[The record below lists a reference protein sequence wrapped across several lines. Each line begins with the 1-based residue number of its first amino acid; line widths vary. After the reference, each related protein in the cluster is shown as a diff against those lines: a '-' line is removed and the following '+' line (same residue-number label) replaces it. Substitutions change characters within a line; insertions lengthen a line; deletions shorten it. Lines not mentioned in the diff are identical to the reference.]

1 MAKSK
6 IIIAGAGPVGTFV
19 AFCLAEQ
26 GIDVLVLE
34 SAEHCETDMRA
45 STFHPPTLSYLSQL
59 GLAETLIEQGLKAP
73 VFQYRIRSSKEVLD
87 FNLGELS
94 DTLEFPFRLQCEQ
107 YKFARMLA
115 QKLEEHPHAEVLFN
129 HDVLEVGQNN
139 NSVSVEVKTLDGVK
153 TYKGNYLIGADGA
166 NSIVRRQLGIDFSGF
181 TYKEKFLTLSTEEK
195 IEQCFDNLAYVNYVS
210 DPKDWFVLLKAPSA
224 WRVLVPIENKMK
236 DSEIV
241 SDHNIDKVFERV
253 LGTPK
258 KIKTIHRTIYRV
270 HQRVVDKMVHQNIF
284 LIGDAA
290 HLNNPLGG
298 LGMNSGLHD
307 AWNLSQK
314 LGLIINHGDNK
325 ELLKQ
330 FDRQRRSVMNDFI
343 QRQTIKNKTM
353 IEESGKKS
361 LESQWEEMR
370 TVHADKNKR
379 RDYMMEQSM
388 TNSIQR
394 EKSIT

>member
-45 STFHPPTLSYLSQL
+45 STFHPPTLSYLNQL

-153 TYKGNYLIGADGA
+153 T
-166 NSIVRRQLGIDFSGF
+166 
-181 TYKEKFLTLSTEEK
+181 
-195 IEQCFDNLAYVNYVS
+195 
-210 DPKDWFVLLKAPSA
+210 
-224 WRVLVPIENKMK
+224 
-236 DSEIV
+236 
-241 SDHNIDKVFERV
+241 
-253 LGTPK
+253 
-258 KIKTIHRTIYRV
+258 
-270 HQRVVDKMVHQNIF
+270 
-284 LIGDAA
+284 
-290 HLNNPLGG
+290 
-298 LGMNSGLHD
+298 
-307 AWNLSQK
+307 
-314 LGLIINHGDNK
+314 
-325 ELLKQ
+325 
-330 FDRQRRSVMNDFI
+330 
-343 QRQTIKNKTM
+343 
-353 IEESGKKS
+353 
-361 LESQWEEMR
+361 
-370 TVHADKNKR
+370 
-379 RDYMMEQSM
+379 
-388 TNSIQR
+388 
-394 EKSIT
+394 